1 MPDGARAPASIRRRL
16 LLYLIGALLLVI
28 AGVAV
33 VTYGIAS
40 RAANDAYDRALLDP
54 VIDMAEHVRIDETGA
69 HVDLPKKALE
79 ALVYDQVDKLYY
91 QIRTADGTLIEGDPD
106 LPAPPIG
113 AAGAHVFLDA
123 TFGGEPIRVAALRT
137 ANGTVIQVA
146 ETLHKR
152 HQLVEEILAAEIATT
167 LSIGLVS
174 ILLAWYAIANGL
186 RPLERLRSELLQRSS
201 RDLRPLSAGPTPV
214 EIAPL
219 VDAFNGLLVQLHAA
233 SAMQHRFVANAAHQ
247 LRTPLAGLQMH
258 LEMLLRQ
265 NLASDVRAEIARLHG
280 ATVRAGRLA
289 SQLLALAKAE
299 GGTGH
304 DRPLEPLDLRKI
316 AGEAA
321 RDWAPRAIAHDI
333 DLGFSL
339 ETAVILGDRTL
350 LPEIFNNLIDNA
362 LRYTPRG
369 GSITVR
375 TGCDGNVAHLS
386 VEDTGPGIPESER
399 ANVLERFYRVPG
411 APGDGSGLGLSI
423 VKEAADRHGGA
434 VEILEPRSGRPGAC
448 VRVTFPR
455 SSAPAPVPD
464 RRPAIEAVHARDAR

>member
-1 MPDGARAPASIRRRL
+1 MADRTPVPASIRRRL
-16 LLYLIGALLLVI
+16 LLYLTSSLLLVI
-28 AGVAV
+28 IGVAA
-33 VTYGIAS
+33 VTYAVAQ

-54 VIDMAEHVRIDETGA
+54 VIDIAEHIRVDDTGVR
-69 HVDLPKKALE
+69 VDLPKKALE
-79 ALVYDQVDKLYY
+79 ALVYDQVDRLFY
-91 QIRTADGTLIEGDPD
+91 QIRAADGTLLDGDAD
-106 LPAPPIG
+106 LPVPPDVPRGTHRFIDETVHNEQVRL
-113 AAGAHVFLDA
+113 AVM
-123 TFGGEPIRVAALRT
+123 RT
-137 ANGTVIQVA
+137 TDGTLVEVA

-152 HQLVEEILAAEIATT
+152 HQLVEDILTAEIVTT
-167 LSIGLVS
+167 LAIAIGS
-174 ILLAWYAIANGL
+174 ILLAWYGIANGL
-186 RPLERLRSELLQRSS
+186 RPLQRLRAQLLQRSS
-201 RDLRPLSAGPTPV
+201 RDLSSLSTGAAPA

-219 VDAFNGLLVQLHAA
+219 VEAFNGLLLQLRAA
-233 SAMQHRFVANAAHQ
+233 SAMQQRFVANAAHQ

-265 NLASDVRAEIARLHG
+265 NLSSEVRAEIARLHG

-299 GGTGH
+299 SEPGR
-304 DRPLEPLDLRKI
+304 DRHLEPVDLRNI

-339 ETAVILGDRTL
+339 EPAVILGDRTL

-369 GSITVR
+369 GAITVR
-375 TGCDGNVAHLS
+375 TGCDGDAPYLAI
-386 VEDTGPGIPESER
+386 EDTGPGIPESER
-399 ANVLERFYRVPG
+399 ANVLERFYRISG

-434 VEILEPRSGRPGAC
+434 VEIQPRSDRPGAC
-448 VRVTFPR
+448 VRVSFPPVR
-455 SSAPAPVPD
+455 SLA
-464 RRPAIEAVHARDAR
+464 HA